1 MEESLGAASSS
12 PARLPSRAHWFLDA
26 GQVVR
31 TPTSTSTQV
40 PTVSS
45 ASAPVTGQATGA
57 RACPVPQSGT
67 CLGKLTAGQ
76 YTSLTF
82 QPKLTFRVTNG
93 WANYLD
99 MSGLYLLQPPG
110 AQPPGNSI
118 VGSFVGLE
126 TSVAPEALIAD
137 HAQVSMPTS
146 RRRSPFPCLAKIEPR
161 RWSRSVSVS
170 DSASWIRSP
179 ARQSATIRAVRRWP
193 WRSSPAWRMTATI
206 SSMVGGSAG

>member
-1 MEESLGAASSS
+1 M
-12 PARLPSRAHWFLDA
+12 
-26 GQVVR
+26 
-31 TPTSTSTQV
+31 
-40 PTVSS
+40 
-45 ASAPVTGQATGA
+45 
-57 RACPVPQSGT
+57 PVPQSGT

-126 TSVAPEALIAD
+126 TSVAPEAFDCKSRASGVRTTPSAIAAGRD
-137 HAQVSMPTS
+137 CFYRDCQLCGALRLSGNVFD
-146 RRRSPFPCLAKIEPR
+146 REVK
-161 RWSRSVSVS
+161 
-170 DSASWIRSP
+170 SA
-179 ARQSATIRAVRRWP
+179 RAVFCRPVVGEHLLAGRHFRDRSQGRRE
-193 WRSSPAWRMTATI
+193 RTGDRVSPMW
-206 SSMVGGSAG
+206 